1 MGELLN
7 TGHLVQNDIPKE
19 VWLTRKLWGFASE
32 PPFLHHGRATLISE
46 AILGHGGEAQA
57 QRDAFEGLSKEV
69 QAALL
74 EFLLT
79 LQIKVE

>member
-1 MGELLN
+1 MGEFLN
-7 TGHLVQNDIPKE
+7 TGHLMQNDIPKE

-32 PPFLHHGRATLISE
+32 PQLLHHGRATLISE
-46 AILGHGGEAQA
+46 AILAHGGEAQA

-69 QAALL
+69 QAAPL